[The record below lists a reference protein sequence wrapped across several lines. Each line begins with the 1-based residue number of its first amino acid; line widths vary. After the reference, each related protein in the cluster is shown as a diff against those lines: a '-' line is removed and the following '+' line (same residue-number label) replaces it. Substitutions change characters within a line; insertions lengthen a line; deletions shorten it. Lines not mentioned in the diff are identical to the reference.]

1 MLKFFENDPVFKKS
15 VKLRPVEEISNIQI
29 FRPLAHIILL
39 KIKDKNISPELIV
52 IIHTFMVILSSIL
65 IYYKN
70 SLFLGLLATLFLQL
84 KTILDNLD
92 GQLAR
97 YKNKTTNLG
106 RYLDTLMDYLGNFTI
121 FIALGLKYNQ
131 LTFSLVSFFIFTFV
145 LSYDFNIEKIYKGKN
160 CKEKFP
166 HKSTFENYNNL
177 EYNNLEYNNLE
188 YNNLEIILEKIYN
201 FLLGYQDKLI
211 IIIENKIYNF
221 LLEFRYSKK
230 FSQNAADQFENL
242 FWKKEYLNITV
253 NMGLSTQLLILGILI
268 IFNLEFYFLYLPFV
282 CLTIIMFLFIFRI
295 VAFIKHRF
303 KEDKL

>member
-1 MLKFFENDPVFKKS
+1 MLKFFKNDPVFKKS

-39 KIKDKNISPELIV
+39 KIKDKNVSPELIV

-70 SLFLGLLATLFLQL
+70 SLFLGLLAALLLQL

-145 LSYDFNIEKIYKGKN
+145 LSYDFNIEKIYKEKN
-160 CKEKFP
+160 CKEKLP
-166 HKSTFENYNNL
+166 HKSTFEN
-177 EYNNLEYNNLE
+177 YNNLE

-211 IIIENKIYNF
+211 IFLENKIYNF
-221 LLEFRYSKK
+221 LLKFRYSKK
-230 FSQNAADQFENL
+230 FSQNVSDQFENL

-282 CLTIIMFLFIFRI
+282 CFTIIMFLFIFRI
-295 VAFIKHRF
+295 IAFIKHRF